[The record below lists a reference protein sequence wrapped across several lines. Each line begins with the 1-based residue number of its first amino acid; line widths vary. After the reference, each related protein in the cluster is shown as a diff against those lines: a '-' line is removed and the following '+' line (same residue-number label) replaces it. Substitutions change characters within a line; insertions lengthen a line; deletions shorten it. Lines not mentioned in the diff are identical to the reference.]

1 MDFQLDM
8 SIDTQDLRTLKAAGM
23 RIVLAKPV
31 GSSSPNVVWISFDP
45 FEGNVVNWTEE
56 YGLYA
61 SNSQL
66 ISGAS
71 IVKISSA
78 PFPAQD
84 GKYYSFRSDATFY
97 GPNTGG
103 DIPSLGS
110 FRVFNEMPS
119 TQYPSLL
126 FGLMQS
132 ARVNGKTAEFRPL
145 NANVV
150 PSGTNAT
157 FTPLT
162 TVHVWLQSNLVSG
175 TVLVDV
181 TSKVTIVTFGNGVT
195 KQQLRYD
202 PAKGQFIPFS
212 NESQKFLTDL
222 PHIQLLEPSV

>member
-1 MDFQLDM
+1 
-8 SIDTQDLRTLKAAGM
+8 M

-31 GSSSPNVVWISFDP
+31 GNSSPNVAWISFDP
-45 FEGNVVNWTEE
+45 FEGNVVTWTEE

-66 ISGAS
+66 TSGAT
-71 IVKISSA
+71 ITKISSA

-103 DIPSLGS
+103 DVPAVGS
-110 FRVFNEMPS
+110 FRVFNEMPIS
-119 TQYPSLL
+119 EYPSLL

-132 ARVNGKTAEFRPL
+132 ARVNGKAAEFRPL

-150 PSGTNAT
+150 PSGTKAT

-162 TVHVWLQSNLVSG
+162 TVYAWLQSNLVSG
-175 TVLVDV
+175 SVLVDV
-181 TSKVTIVTFGNGVT
+181 TSKVTIVTFGNGVI
-195 KQQLRYD
+195 KQQLKYD
-202 PAKGQFIPFS
+202 PAKGQFVPFS

-222 PHIQLLEPSV
+222 SHIQLLEPGV